1 MVDINSSIPP
11 LLGPIFSDIQ
21 GLLNMLQIFVG
32 GLFGLYLILVIIR
45 FYEARKLKKTLK
57 NVTDQLEH
65 LNMGMR
71 RIEKKLAK
79 IK

>member
-11 LLGPIFSDIQ
+11 LLAPFFSDIQ
-21 GLLNMLQIFVG
+21 GLLNMLQLLVG

-45 FYEARKLKKTLK
+45 LYEVRKLNKTLK
-57 NVTDQLEH
+57 NVTNQLDH
-65 LNMGMR
+65 LNIGMR
-71 RIEKKLAK
+71 RVEKRLAK